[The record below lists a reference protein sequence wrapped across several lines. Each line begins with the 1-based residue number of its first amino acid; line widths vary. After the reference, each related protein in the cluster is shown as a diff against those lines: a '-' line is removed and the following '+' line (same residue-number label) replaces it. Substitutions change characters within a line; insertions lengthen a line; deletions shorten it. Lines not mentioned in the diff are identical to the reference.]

1 MPGSLCVEI
10 FILIARYSANYRPF
24 LQESTFFFSES
35 LTVVLWGYLSDR
47 YGRRPVLLGGPLGL
61 SLAMIVFGMSTTF
74 WPLVLMRTLQGI
86 FNGNIGM
93 PILVQ
98 I

>member
-1 MPGSLCVEI
+1 MLGSLCVEN
-10 FILIARYSANYRPF
+10 FIRDNALNIDPF
-24 LQESTFFFSES
+24 PQESTFFFSES
-35 LTVVLWGYLSDR
+35 LTVVLWGHLSDR

-93 PILVQ
+93 SVVDYI
-98 I
+98 